1 MHVKNLAHTNWLK
14 FAYVNPWW
22 KPSLNMP
29 QISMLH
35 IILNLQLQMEAFT
48 HFMPLVP
55 FYTPPPQKTSENQ
68 KFSDVFRGYRKKP
81 VAQNELM
88 INIFLKYFPFFQNL
102 FPNIVKN
109 ILSMK
114 YPSPKYFSANM
125 TYLTSFTVLFNSE
138 YKSSFSSSN

>member
-1 MHVKNLAHTNWLK
+1 
-14 FAYVNPWW
+14 
-22 KPSLNMP
+22 
-29 QISMLH
+29 
-35 IILNLQLQMEAFT
+35 MEAFT

-55 FYTPPPQKTSENQ
+55 FYTPPLPPSPPQKKTSENQ

-81 VAQNELM
+81 VAQNELI
-88 INIFLKYFPFFQNL
+88 INIFLKYFSFFQNL

-114 YPSPKYFSANM
+114 YPAPKHFSANM